1 MTPRPP
7 TVASPGVDVRL
18 PLAAYSRMTFV
29 LRAGLV
35 SSLTILAVALGFY
48 LVQQPSMTSEGTI
61 GSNPAL
67 QYLNLNGLW
76 AGLVTGAVPAYL
88 TVGLLVLVATP
99 LVRVLSG
106 FYYFRHGGERAMA
119 GVTITVFALLLV
131 GLLLV
136 GPLVR

>member
-1 MTPRPP
+1 
-7 TVASPGVDVRL
+7 VNASPPRAAGPGVEVRL
-18 PLAAYSRMTFV
+18 PLAAYSRMTLV

-35 SSLTILAVALGFY
+35 SSLSILAVTLGFY
-48 LVQQPSMTSEGTI
+48 LAKEPSVTSEGTI

-67 QYLNLNGLW
+67 QYLSLSGLGS
-76 AGLVTGAVPAYL
+76 GLATGSVPAYL
-88 TVGLLVLVATP
+88 TLGLLVLVATP

-106 FYYFRHGGERAMA
+106 FYYFRRGGERAMA
-119 GVTITVFALLLV
+119 GVTIAVFALLLV